1 MRDRSESKAAAG
13 NSERS
18 RFGGMRS
25 MKGHLSFVALSLL
38 AGCTTLPPLSE
49 GVTLSVRSYD
59 RATGDYVLEL
69 RNDTARPVL
78 YLNPYLNFDTI
89 RSPDP
94 EPFPESSDGMV
105 LMVHSTKLDPGGS
118 VVLSGKCT
126 AGGLC
131 SRPETYVA
139 VRACWFAKAWNCAQY
154 FPIWSK
160 APLTGV

>member
-1 MRDRSESKAAAG
+1 MSA
-13 NSERS
+13 
-18 RFGGMRS
+18 
-25 MKGHLSFVALSLL
+25 MKGYLSFMAACLL

-59 RATGDYVLEL
+59 RATGDYMLEL
-69 RNDTARPVL
+69 RNETARPVL
-78 YLNPYLNFDTI
+78 YLNPYLNFDAI
-89 RSPDP
+89 RRPDP
-94 EPFPESSDGMV
+94 EPFPEGLAGMAF
-105 LMVHSTKLDPGGS
+105 MVHSTKLAAGGS

-139 VRACWFAKAWNCAQY
+139 VRACWFAKAWNCEQY

-160 APLTGV
+160 TPLTGV